1 MPVVEIIIPACVGKM
16 YTKKKGFKLIYLNL
30 NQYRNWN
37 GFFEGS
43 VKKKFTSLVAGEMQ
57 NVPKMKYI
65 NQIEYTLIV
74 PNKKKRDRM
83 NVYSI
88 VDKYFC
94 DALQEYKKIED
105 DSDDF
110 IGDFIFKQSIYM
122 KDEAKNIRV
131 LVKITFDC

>member
-94 DALQEYKKIED
+94 DALQKYEKIED

-122 KDEAKNIRV
+122 KDEAENIRV